1 MAGFKAAA
9 ILDHSVTT
17 STSPAAAARR
27 VILSSALIGA
37 LSSFAMNA
45 IVPALPRIQQHFA
58 TSIETTQLIVSGG
71 FLALALGNLLVAPLS
86 DRMGRKPVVLAG
98 VVAFA
103 VASVAAWLADHIA
116 VVIGARIVQAF
127 GIGAGAAVARA
138 ALNDHFGPERAAT
151 GIAWTAM
158 TILFVPLVA
167 PSIGGFATDAWGWRS
182 PFALSAL
189 FGIAAATFI
198 GLRTVDTHPAHAT
211 PVAPSHGM
219 LRNYALLLGEPRFR
233 AYAVFGACMLCAVYA
248 FVTGAPYVANRSMGL
263 SPGEYGLWAGL
274 PAGASLLGFA
284 VAARIS
290 RRVGAA
296 TMLAAGTL
304 IALAGAVTLLASITL
319 GPAVPPA
326 LFLPAAIVSFAQ
338 SISLPNA
345 LAGALGIRPGAA
357 GAASGLLGF
366 LQLALSALVAQGI
379 ANFGGYSAVPIGI
392 AVLGATLL
400 AALAYLRLRA
410 LGALPGGPAA

>member
-1 MAGFKAAA
+1 M
-9 ILDHSVTT
+9 TT
-17 STSPAAAARR
+17 SRNAAAAARR
-27 VILSSALIGA
+27 IILYSALIGA

-45 IVPALPRIQQHFA
+45 IVPALPQIQRHFA
-58 TSIETTQLIVSGG
+58 ASIETTQLIVSGG

-86 DRMGRKPVVLAG
+86 DRLGRKPVVLTG

-103 VASVAAWLADHIA
+103 IASIVAMLATHIA

-182 PFALSAL
+182 PFGL
-189 FGIAAATFI
+189 AAAFGLAATLFVW
-198 GLRTVDTHPAHAT
+198 LRTGETRAGGSESA
-211 PVAPSHGM
+211 APSPADGM
-219 LRNYALLLGEPRFR
+219 LRTYALLLAEPRFR
-233 AYAVFGACMLCAVYA
+233 AFALFGACMLCAVYA
-248 FVTGAPYVANRSMGL
+248 FVTGAPYVAHELLGL
-263 SPGEYGLWAGL
+263 SASEYGLWAGV
-274 PAGASLLGFA
+274 PAAASLLGFA
-284 VAARIS
+284 IAARVS

-296 TMLAAGTL
+296 RMLTAGTGISL
-304 IALAGAVTLLASITL
+304 LGATILLASVAL
-319 GPAVPPA
+319 LPAQPLA

-357 GAASGLLGF
+357 GAASGLMGF

-379 ANFGGYSAVPIGI
+379 AAFGGNSAWPIAI
-392 AVLGATLL
+392 AVLGATLC
-400 AALAYLRLRA
+400 AAVAYARLRTH
-410 LGALPGGPAA
+410 GALPLR

>member
-1 MAGFKAAA
+1 M
-9 ILDHSVTT
+9 TT
-17 STSPAAAARR
+17 SRNAAAAARR
-27 VILSSALIGA
+27 IILSSALIGA

-45 IVPALPRIQQHFA
+45 IVPALPQIQRHFA
-58 TSIETTQLIVSGG
+58 ASIETTQLIVSGG

-86 DRMGRKPVVLAG
+86 DRLGRKPVVLTG

-103 VASVAAWLADHIA
+103 IASIVAMLATHIA
-116 VVIGARIVQAF
+116 VVVGARIVQAF

-182 PFALSAL
+182 PFGL
-189 FGIAAATFI
+189 AAAFGLAATLFVW
-198 GLRTVDTHPAHAT
+198 LRTGETRAGGTATAAAAPAPT
-211 PVAPSHGM
+211 HGM
-219 LRNYALLLGEPRFR
+219 LRTYALLLAEPRFR
-233 AYAVFGACMLCAVYA
+233 AFALFGACMLCAVYA
-248 FVTGAPYVANRSMGL
+248 FVTGAPYVAHELLGL
-263 SPGEYGLWAGL
+263 SASEYGLWAGV
-274 PAGASLLGFA
+274 PAAASLLGFA
-284 VAARIS
+284 VAARVS

-296 TMLAAGTL
+296 RMLTAGTGISL
-304 IALAGAVTLLASITL
+304 VGATTLLASVAL
-319 GPAVPPA
+319 LPAQPLA

-357 GAASGLLGF
+357 GAASGLMGF

-379 ANFGGYSAVPIGI
+379 AAFGGNSAFPIAI
-392 AVLGATLL
+392 AVLGATLC
-400 AALAYLRLRA
+400 AALAYARLRA
-410 LGALPGGPAA
+410 HGALQVR

>member
-1 MAGFKAAA
+1 M
-9 ILDHSVTT
+9 TT
-17 STSPAAAARR
+17 SRNAAAAARR
-27 VILSSALIGA
+27 IILSSALIGA

-45 IVPALPRIQQHFA
+45 IVPALPQIQRHFA
-58 TSIETTQLIVSGG
+58 ASIETTQLIVSGG

-86 DRMGRKPVVLAG
+86 DRLGRKPVVLTG

-103 VASVAAWLADHIA
+103 IASIVAMLATHIA

-182 PFALSAL
+182 PFGL
-189 FGIAAATFI
+189 AAAFGLAATLFVW
-198 GLRTVDTHPAHAT
+198 LRTGETRAGGSESA
-211 PVAPSHGM
+211 APSPADGM
-219 LRNYALLLGEPRFR
+219 LRTYALLLAEPRFR
-233 AYAVFGACMLCAVYA
+233 AFALFGACMLCAVYA
-248 FVTGAPYVANRSMGL
+248 FVTGAPYVAHELLGL
-263 SPGEYGLWAGL
+263 SASEYGLWASV
-274 PAGASLLGFA
+274 PAAASLLGFA
-284 VAARIS
+284 IAARVS

-296 TMLAAGTL
+296 RMLTAGTGISL
-304 IALAGAVTLLASITL
+304 LGATILLASVAL
-319 GPAVPPA
+319 LPAQPLA

-357 GAASGLLGF
+357 GAASGLMGF

-379 ANFGGYSAVPIGI
+379 AAFGGNSAWPIAI
-392 AVLGATLL
+392 AVLGATLC
-400 AALAYLRLRA
+400 AAVAYARLRTH
-410 LGALPGGPAA
+410 GALPLR

>member
-1 MAGFKAAA
+1 
-9 ILDHSVTT
+9 VTT
-17 STSPAAAARR
+17 SRNAAAAARR
-27 VILSSALIGA
+27 IILSSALIGA

-45 IVPALPRIQQHFA
+45 IVPALPQIQRHFA
-58 TSIETTQLIVSGG
+58 ASIETTQLIVSGG

-86 DRMGRKPVVLAG
+86 DRLGRKPVVLTG

-103 VASVAAWLADHIA
+103 IASIVAMLATHIA

-138 ALNDHFGPERAAT
+138 ALNDHFGPEGAAT

-182 PFALSAL
+182 PFGL
-189 FGIAAATFI
+189 AAAFGLAATLFVW
-198 GLRTVDTHPAHAT
+198 LRTVETRGGST
-211 PVAPSHGM
+211 EGLAPSPAAAAAAAPAYGM
-219 LRNYALLLGEPRFR
+219 LRTYALLLAEPRFR
-233 AYAVFGACMLCAVYA
+233 AFALFGACLLCAVYA
-248 FVTGAPYVANRSMGL
+248 FVTGAPYVAQELLGL
-263 SPGEYGLWAGL
+263 SASEYGLWAGV
-274 PAGASLLGFA
+274 PAAASLLGFA
-284 VAARIS
+284 VAARVS

-296 TMLAAGTL
+296 RMLTAGTSISL
-304 IALAGAVTLLASITL
+304 VGATTLLASVAL
-319 GPAVPPA
+319 LPAQPLA

-357 GAASGLLGF
+357 GAASGLMGF

-379 ANFGGYSAVPIGI
+379 AVFGGNSAWPIAI
-392 AVLGATLL
+392 AVLGATLC
-400 AALAYLRLRA
+400 AAVAYARLRA
-410 LGALPGGPAA
+410 HGALSVR

>member
-1 MAGFKAAA
+1 
-9 ILDHSVTT
+9 VTT
-17 STSPAAAARR
+17 SRNAAAAARR
-27 VILSSALIGA
+27 IILSSALIGA

-45 IVPALPRIQQHFA
+45 IVPALPQIQRHFA
-58 TSIETTQLIVSGG
+58 ASIETTQLIVSGG

-86 DRMGRKPVVLAG
+86 DRLGRKPVVLTG

-103 VASVAAWLADHIA
+103 IASIVAMLATHIA

-127 GIGAGAAVARA
+127 GIGASAAVARA
-138 ALNDHFGPERAAT
+138 ALNDHFGPEGAAT

-182 PFALSAL
+182 PFGL
-189 FGIAAATFI
+189 AAAFGLAATLFVW
-198 GLRTVDTHPAHAT
+198 LRTVETRGGSTETAAGPA
-211 PVAPSHGM
+211 APAHGM
-219 LRNYALLLGEPRFR
+219 LRTYALLLAEPRFR
-233 AYAVFGACMLCAVYA
+233 AFALFGACLLCAVYA
-248 FVTGAPYVANRSMGL
+248 FVTGAPYVAQELLGL
-263 SPGEYGLWAGL
+263 SASEYGLWAGV
-274 PAGASLLGFA
+274 PAAASLLGFA
-284 VAARIS
+284 VAARVS

-296 TMLAAGTL
+296 RMLTAGTSISL
-304 IALAGAVTLLASITL
+304 VGATTLLASVAL
-319 GPAVPPA
+319 LPAQPLA

-357 GAASGLLGF
+357 GAASGLMGF

-379 ANFGGYSAVPIGI
+379 AVFGGNSAWPIAI
-392 AVLGATLL
+392 AVLGATLC
-400 AALAYLRLRA
+400 AAVAYARLRA
-410 LGALPGGPAA
+410 HGALSVR

>member
-1 MAGFKAAA
+1 M
-9 ILDHSVTT
+9 TT
-17 STSPAAAARR
+17 SRNAASAARR
-27 VILSSALIGA
+27 IILSSALIGA

-45 IVPALPRIQQHFA
+45 IVPALPQIQRHFA
-58 TSIETTQLIVSGG
+58 ASIETTQLIVSGG

-86 DRMGRKPVVLAG
+86 DRLGRKPVVLTG

-103 VASVAAWLADHIA
+103 IASIVAMLATHIA

-182 PFALSAL
+182 PFGL
-189 FGIAAATFI
+189 AAAFGLAATLFVW
-198 GLRTVDTHPAHAT
+198 LRTGETRAGGSESA
-211 PVAPSHGM
+211 APSPADGM
-219 LRNYALLLGEPRFR
+219 LRTYALLLAEPRFR
-233 AYAVFGACMLCAVYA
+233 AFALFGACMLCAVYA
-248 FVTGAPYVANRSMGL
+248 FVTGAPYVAHELLGL
-263 SPGEYGLWAGL
+263 SASEYGLWAGV
-274 PAGASLLGFA
+274 PAAASLLGFA
-284 VAARIS
+284 IAARVS

-296 TMLAAGTL
+296 RMLTAGTGISL
-304 IALAGAVTLLASITL
+304 LGATILLASVAL
-319 GPAVPPA
+319 LPAQPLA

-357 GAASGLLGF
+357 GAASGLMGF

-379 ANFGGYSAVPIGI
+379 AAFGGNSAWPIAI
-392 AVLGATLL
+392 AVLGATLC
-400 AALAYLRLRA
+400 AAVAYARLRTH
-410 LGALPGGPAA
+410 GALPLR

>member
-1 MAGFKAAA
+1 
-9 ILDHSVTT
+9 
-17 STSPAAAARR
+17 
-27 VILSSALIGA
+27 
-37 LSSFAMNA
+37 MNA
-45 IVPALPRIQQHFA
+45 IVPALPRIQQYFA

-86 DRMGRKPVVLAG
+86 DRLGRKPVVLTGVIAFALAS
-98 VVAFA
+98 VVAM
-103 VASVAAWLADHIA
+103 LATHIA

-189 FGIAAATFI
+189 CGCAAAVFI
-198 GLRTVDTHPAHAT
+198 AWRTADTRHAAPAPT
-211 PVAPSHGM
+211 APARHGM
-219 LRNYALLLGEPRFR
+219 LRTYVLLLAEPRFR
-233 AYAVFGACMLCAVYA
+233 AYVLFGACMLCAVYA
-248 FVTGAPYVANRSMGL
+248 FVTGAPYVASRSMGM
-263 SPGEYGLWAGL
+263 SASEYGLWAGV

-284 VAARIS
+284 LAARLS

-296 TMLAAGTL
+296 RMLAAGTT
-304 IALAGAVTLLASITL
+304 IALVGATAMLAAIAFAPVHPLS
-319 GPAVPPA
+319 
-326 LFLPAAIVSFAQ
+326 LFLPAAVVSFAQ

-357 GAASGLLGF
+357 GAASGLMGF
-366 LQLALSALVAQGI
+366 VQLALSALVAQGI
-379 ANFGGYSAVPIGI
+379 ANFAGNSAWPIGI
-392 AVLGATLL
+392 AVLGATLA
-400 AALAYLRLRA
+400 AALAHARLRA
-410 LGALPGGPAA
+410 HGALGSGAAVR

>member
-1 MAGFKAAA
+1 
-9 ILDHSVTT
+9 VTT
-17 STSPAAAARR
+17 SRNAAAAARR
-27 VILSSALIGA
+27 IILSSALIGA

-45 IVPALPRIQQHFA
+45 IVPALPQIQRHFA
-58 TSIETTQLIVSGG
+58 ASIETTQLIVSGG

-86 DRMGRKPVVLAG
+86 DRLGRKPVVLTG

-103 VASVAAWLADHIA
+103 IASIVAMLATHIA

-182 PFALSAL
+182 PFGL
-189 FGIAAATFI
+189 AAAFGLAATLFVW
-198 GLRTVDTHPAHAT
+198 LRTGETRAGGSESA
-211 PVAPSHGM
+211 APSPADGM
-219 LRNYALLLGEPRFR
+219 LRTYALLLAEPRFR
-233 AYAVFGACMLCAVYA
+233 AFALFGACMLCAVYA
-248 FVTGAPYVANRSMGL
+248 FVTGAPYVAHELLGL
-263 SPGEYGLWAGL
+263 SASEYGLWAGV
-274 PAGASLLGFA
+274 PAAASLLGFA
-284 VAARIS
+284 IAARVS

-296 TMLAAGTL
+296 RMLTAGTGISL
-304 IALAGAVTLLASITL
+304 LGATILLASVAL
-319 GPAVPPA
+319 LPAQPLA

-357 GAASGLLGF
+357 GAASGLMGF

-379 ANFGGYSAVPIGI
+379 AAFGGNSAWPIAI
-392 AVLGATLL
+392 AVLGATLC
-400 AALAYLRLRA
+400 AAVAYARLRTH
-410 LGALPGGPAA
+410 GALPLR

>member
-1 MAGFKAAA
+1 M
-9 ILDHSVTT
+9 TT
-17 STSPAAAARR
+17 SRNAASAARR
-27 VILSSALIGA
+27 IILSSALIGA

-45 IVPALPRIQQHFA
+45 IVPALPQIQRHFA
-58 TSIETTQLIVSGG
+58 ASIETTQLIVSGG

-86 DRMGRKPVVLAG
+86 DRLGRKPVVLTG

-103 VASVAAWLADHIA
+103 IASIVAMLATHIA

-167 PSIGGFATDAWGWRS
+167 PSIGGFATDAWDWRS
-182 PFALSAL
+182 PFGL
-189 FGIAAATFI
+189 AAAFGLAATLFVW
-198 GLRTVDTHPAHAT
+198 LRTGETRAGGSESA
-211 PVAPSHGM
+211 APSPADGM
-219 LRNYALLLGEPRFR
+219 LRTYALLLAEPRFR
-233 AYAVFGACMLCAVYA
+233 AFALFGACMLCAVYA
-248 FVTGAPYVANRSMGL
+248 FVTGAPYVAHELLGL
-263 SPGEYGLWAGL
+263 SASEYGLWAGV
-274 PAGASLLGFA
+274 PAAASLLGFA
-284 VAARIS
+284 IAARVS

-296 TMLAAGTL
+296 RMLTAGTGISL
-304 IALAGAVTLLASITL
+304 LGATILLASVAL
-319 GPAVPPA
+319 LPAQPLA

-357 GAASGLLGF
+357 GAASGLMGF

-379 ANFGGYSAVPIGI
+379 AAFGGNSAWPIAI
-392 AVLGATLL
+392 AVLGATLC
-400 AALAYLRLRA
+400 AAVAYARLRTH
-410 LGALPGGPAA
+410 GALPLR

>member
-1 MAGFKAAA
+1 M
-9 ILDHSVTT
+9 TT
-17 STSPAAAARR
+17 SRNAAAAARR
-27 VILSSALIGA
+27 IILSSALIGA

-45 IVPALPRIQQHFA
+45 IVPALPQIQRHFA
-58 TSIETTQLIVSGG
+58 ASIETTQLIVSGG

-86 DRMGRKPVVLAG
+86 DRLGRKPVVLTG

-103 VASVAAWLADHIA
+103 IASIVAMLATHIA

-182 PFALSAL
+182 PFGL
-189 FGIAAATFI
+189 AAAFGLAATLFVW
-198 GLRTVDTHPAHAT
+198 LRTGETRAGGSESA
-211 PVAPSHGM
+211 APSPADGM
-219 LRNYALLLGEPRFR
+219 LRTYALLLAEPRFR
-233 AYAVFGACMLCAVYA
+233 AFALFGACMLCAVYA
-248 FVTGAPYVANRSMGL
+248 FVTGAPYVAHELLGL
-263 SPGEYGLWAGL
+263 SASEYGLWAGV
-274 PAGASLLGFA
+274 PAAASLLGFA
-284 VAARIS
+284 IAARVS

-296 TMLAAGTL
+296 RMLTAGTGISL
-304 IALAGAVTLLASITL
+304 LGATILLASVAL
-319 GPAVPPA
+319 LPAQPLA

-357 GAASGLLGF
+357 GAASGLMGF

-379 ANFGGYSAVPIGI
+379 AAFGGNSAWPIAI
-392 AVLGATLL
+392 AVLGATLC
-400 AALAYLRLRA
+400 AAVAYARLRTH
-410 LGALPGGPAA
+410 GALPLR